1 MTDLS
6 KISGF
11 DVYWWMASESPRL
24 CRFTTKSSEDIEIF
38 SSDHVRF
45 RAKPLEEA
53 DGDEVVVILRVLD
66 GQWVVKSDSFEDI
79 SNDYPI
85 AFAESDGHGVW
96 TDALD
101 DELMV
106 IKSTAAA

>member
-1 MTDLS
+1 MDLS
-6 KISGF
+6 ATISF
-11 DVYWWMASESPRL
+11 DVYWWMASDSPRL
-24 CRFTTKSSEDIEIF
+24 CRFATKSSADIEIF

-45 RAKPLEEA
+45 RARPLEEA
-53 DGDEVVVILRVLD
+53 EDDEVVIILRVLD

-79 SNDYPI
+79 SHDYPI

-106 IKSTAAA
+106 IKSTASD

>member
-1 MTDLS
+1 MVDLS

-11 DVYWWMASESPRL
+11 DVYWWMASDSPRL
-24 CRFTTKSSEDIEIF
+24 CRFATKGSADIEIF
-38 SSDHVRF
+38 SSTHVRF
-45 RAKPLEEA
+45 RARPFEDA
-53 DGDEVVVILRVLD
+53 DGGEVEIILRVLD
-66 GQWVVKSDSFEDI
+66 GQWVVKSDSFKDI
-79 SNDYPI
+79 SHDYPI

-106 IKSTAAA
+106 IKSTASD